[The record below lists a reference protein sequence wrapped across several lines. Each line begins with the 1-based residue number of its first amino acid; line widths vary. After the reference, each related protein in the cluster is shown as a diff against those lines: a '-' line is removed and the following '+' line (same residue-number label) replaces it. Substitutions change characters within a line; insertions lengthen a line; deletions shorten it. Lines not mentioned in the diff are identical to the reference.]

1 MASYNPPIESLPI
14 FDNSVFTTLSSSAVL
29 TVGTAN
35 LLYLRKTYPDTAT
48 AIETFNAGILTSIV
62 NGQTSNS
69 NMNIATNITGGT
81 INVGTANVRTSV
93 LHLGDGDYLSAGA
106 NTHINNGVSN
116 ASNTNIMNGTS
127 TTGTCNIMTG
137 STSSGIINIATGT
150 GSSSVNIATGTT
162 TGAVNIGNTS
172 NIVTMTG
179 SQVNI
184 NTPLAYIANGSTSLE
199 FASSTNNAYI
209 DFHSSGNVVDY
220 DARILSSGGTSTTG
234 NGLLVLYAS
243 LIQMNAPIVLNYTP
257 SLITSGT
264 QLGYTTIGSTTGL
277 PTSTTAGTY
286 NNFSKIVLPVAGV
299 WLLNGN
305 IQFVAPSTN
314 IQLSISNTTT
324 SATVGNFDS
333 NCASIVLAPAYG
345 TTNVS
350 RVTSSSSL
358 SWYLVAT
365 SGASTN
371 VQNVY
376 FTATRIA

>member
-116 ASNTNIMNGTS
+116 ASNTNFMNGTS
-127 TTGTCNIMTG
+127 TSGTCNIMTG
-137 STSSGIINIATGT
+137 TTSTGIVNIATGT
-150 GSSSVNIATGTT
+150 GSSSVNIGTGTT
-162 TGAVNIGNTS
+162 TGIVSIGNSS
-172 NIVTMTG
+172 NSVTFG
-179 SQVNI
+179 GPI
-184 NTPLAYIANGSTSLE
+184 N
-199 FASSTNNAYI
+199 
-209 DFHSSGNVVDY
+209 
-220 DARILSSGGTSTTG
+220 LS
-234 NGLLVLYAS
+234 YA
-243 LIQMNAPIVLNYTP
+243 P
-257 SLITSGT
+257 SLITQT
-264 QLGYTTIGSTTGL
+264 IQLGYTTQGSTTGL

-286 NNFSKIVLPVAGV
+286 NNFSKIVLPIVGV

-305 IQFVAPSTN
+305 MQFVAPSTN

-350 RVTSSSSL
+350 RVISSSL
-358 SWYLVAT
+358 TWYLVGT
-365 SGASTN
+365 SAASTN

-376 FTATRIA
+376 FTETRIA